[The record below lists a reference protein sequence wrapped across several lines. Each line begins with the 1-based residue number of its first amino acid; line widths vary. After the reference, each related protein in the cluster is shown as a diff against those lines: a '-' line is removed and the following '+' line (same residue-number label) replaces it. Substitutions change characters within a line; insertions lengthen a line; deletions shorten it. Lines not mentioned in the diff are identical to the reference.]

1 MKDISKEL
9 LSPGEVGQ
17 LDGAEYMAVGSDNPA
32 RCTACDFDR
41 VSNYENCPRIKC
53 CKVGGSIYFVKA

>member
-17 LDGAEYMAVGSDNPA
+17 LDGVEYKSVARNPNT
-32 RCTACDFDR
+32 CEKCEFDR
-41 VSNYENCPRIKC
+41 LSKTQDCHRVKC
-53 CKVGGSIYFVKA
+53 SSLNRSIYFVKA